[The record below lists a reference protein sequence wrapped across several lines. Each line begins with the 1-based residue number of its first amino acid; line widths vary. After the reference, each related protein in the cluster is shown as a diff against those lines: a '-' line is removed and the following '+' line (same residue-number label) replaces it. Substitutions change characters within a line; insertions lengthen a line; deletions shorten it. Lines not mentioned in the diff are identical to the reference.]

1 MGILDVL
8 RRKRSQLSTSPK
20 SSPKS
25 GAGEVISPVNKS
37 NETDK
42 ENDKSADKENENPKQ
57 CGQSEEISSPKSCLE
72 PKPKASSVSDIM
84 DVAQTEGNIFDEK
97 IIDDYYT
104 EVSDEGALAGISVSV
119 SDSTDDLSEAAA
131 ASVSEFTAVTEVS
144 DDGILR
150 DDEGNPI
157 DPNEAEVN
165 MLRDIDGNIIDP
177 KTFLQRE
184 TDLDDTE
191 EEDEYEIEED
201 ASEEAAAG
209 LCSLFSLNS
218 IKGST
223 KESIEEEN
231 DDYYD
236 QALLDIGNS
245 TAIEEDASDEFN
257 AGLCS
262 LFSDSMEEGEV
273 DSSEESDSK
282 DEGHPRDK
290 SISPIGQRDD
300 TVRSQGETPNID
312 SCLGDVRSQLPLQE
326 DHKIGDRRTT
336 IPSRRRKRR
345 GGGGRTRNEYV
356 HVMFHNRLN
365 RIEEESSILEEADD
379 ESLSSTQ
386 SRCTCGSFDEKF
398 ICARWEYTLQITNL
412 GSFTNNGVMVY
423 ARDEIND
430 MLSEELET
438 VLQDDDEKT
447 VEGEI

>member
-1 MGILDVL
+1 MGILNVL
-8 RRKRSQLSTSPK
+8 RRKRSSPK
-20 SSPKS
+20 NSPKS
-25 GAGEVISPVNKS
+25 GEVSTVNKS
-37 NETDK
+37 NEIDK
-42 ENDKSADKENENPKQ
+42 ENDKPADKENESTKSE
-57 CGQSEEISSPKSCLE
+57 QSAEISSPKSCPQRKQE
-72 PKPKASSVSDIM
+72 ASLDDSL
-84 DVAQTEGNIFDEK
+84 DVTQTEGTIIFDET
-97 IIDDYYT
+97 IADDDYT
-104 EVSDEGALAGISVSV
+104 ESSDEVALAGISVSV
-119 SDSTDDLSEAAA
+119 SDSTDDSSEAAA

-165 MLRDIDGNIIDP
+165 MLRDTDGNIIDP

-191 EEDEYEIEED
+191 EEDEYDIEED

-209 LCSLFSLNS
+209 LCSLFSLHD
-218 IKGST
+218 IMDST
-223 KESIEEEN
+223 KESMEEEN
-231 DDYYD
+231 DDCND
-236 QALLDIGNS
+236 PALLDIGFG
-245 TAIEEDASDEFN
+245 TAIEEDASYEAA
-257 AGLCS
+257 AGFRS
-262 LFSDSMEEGEV
+262 LFSDSIEEGEV
-273 DSSEESDSK
+273 DSSEEPSK
-282 DEGHPRDK
+282 DEVQHRDE
-290 SISPIGQRDD
+290 SISPIGQRDE
-300 TVRSQGETPNID
+300 TARSQSDMSNID

-326 DHKIGDRRTT
+326 DYKIEDRRTT
-336 IPSRRRKRR
+336 ISSRRRKRR
-345 GGGGRTRNEYV
+345 GGGRTRIEYV

-386 SRCTCGSFDEKF
+386 SMSTCGSFDEKF
-398 ICARWEYTLQITNL
+398 IGARWEYTLQITNL

-430 MLSEELET
+430 MLREELET

>member
-25 GAGEVISPVNKS
+25 GEIISPVNKS
-37 NETDK
+37 NEIDK
-42 ENDKSADKENENPKQ
+42 EDDKPADKENENPKQ
-57 CGQSEEISSPKSCLE
+57 SGQSEEMSSPKSCLE
-72 PKPKASSVSDIM
+72 PKPKASSVSADIM
-84 DVAQTEGNIFDEK
+84 DVAQKEGTIFDEK
-97 IIDDYYT
+97 IVDDDYT

-119 SDSTDDLSEAAA
+119 SDSTDDSSEAAA

-165 MLRDIDGNIIDP
+165 MLRDTDGNIIDP

-218 IKGST
+218 IMGSA
-223 KESIEEEN
+223 KESLEEEN
-231 DDYYD
+231 DDYDD

-262 LFSDSMEEGEV
+262 LFSDSIEEGEV
-273 DSSEESDSK
+273 DSSLESGSK

-300 TVRSQGETPNID
+300 TVRSQSETSNID

-326 DHKIGDRRTT
+326 DDKIGDRRTT
-336 IPSRRRKRR
+336 ISSRPRKRR
-345 GGGGRTRNEYV
+345 GGGRTRNEYV

-379 ESLSSTQ
+379 DSLSSTQ